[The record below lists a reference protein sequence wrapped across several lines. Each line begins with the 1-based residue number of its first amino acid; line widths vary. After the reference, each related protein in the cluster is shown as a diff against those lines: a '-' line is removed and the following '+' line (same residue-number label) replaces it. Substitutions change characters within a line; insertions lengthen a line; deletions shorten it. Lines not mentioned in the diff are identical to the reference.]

1 MLMIILKTH
10 QNPFGENISLPSKW
24 TMIFLLFV
32 AYKGVIEAA
41 IQRFFEKCKELFNCY
56 GSLKKNICSNSNK
69 LQGVRER
76 PSTLFRA
83 CSLTGIVPMMR
94 LLTYSSYFCNLKS
107 SSFWE
112 YLKKETIPLQILHFS
127 TILLW

>member
-10 QNPFGENISLPSKW
+10 QNPFGENFSLPSKW

-41 IQRFFEKCKELFNCY
+41 IQRFFEKYKELFNCY
-56 GSLKKNICSNSNK
+56 GSLKKNILIATSCRVYAK
-69 LQGVRER
+69 GLQLYVGRV
-76 PSTLFRA
+76 PSQVSFQW
-83 CSLTGIVPMMR
+83 CVS

-112 YLKKETIPLQILHFS
+112 YLKEERMLLQILHFS

>member
-10 QNPFGENISLPSKW
+10 QNPFGENFSLPSKW

-32 AYKGVIEAA
+32 AYKGVIERA
-41 IQRFFEKCKELFNCY
+41 IQRFFEKYKELFNCY
-56 GSLKKNICSNSNK
+56 GSLKKNILIATSCRVYAK
-69 LQGVRER
+69 GLQLYLGRV
-76 PSTLFRA
+76 PSQV
-83 CSLTGIVPMMR
+83 SSQWWVS

-112 YLKKETIPLQILHFS
+112 YLKEERMLLQILHFS